1 MIQQLMDLYNE
12 LLEKGLF
19 KKINPQTIENL
30 ENIIHMIEDGKLVS
44 KEWHDEQVL
53 HDKEEIERLTEKYE
67 NMHTEIILLN
77 NEKFELQKQVDE
89 LKLGERKYCD
99 LLGRAYK
106 YYTAAKAGGFQFY
119 DEELENIKW
128 ECN

>member
-44 KEWHDEQVL
+44 QEWHDEQVL

-89 LKLGERKYCD
+89 LKLVERKYCD